1 VEFLKKA
8 RPRVDWRR
16 MMSLVLDV
24 RGYIHILRRLANP
37 RYKREGDIHVWP
49 DDHIEWDKIEQVL
62 LSQDFEILLK
72 HDYLLY
78 KATYDLPVYNEYKD
92 RCADE
97 RVLIARKKI

>member
-1 VEFLKKA
+1 VEFLQRA

-16 MMSLVLDV
+16 ILSLLLDV

-37 RYKREGDIHVWP
+37 RYKKEGDIHVWP
-49 DDHIEWDKIEQVL
+49 DDHIEWDKIEQIL
-62 LSQDFEILLK
+62 ASQGLEILLK

-78 KATYDLPVYNEYKD
+78 KAIYELQVYNEYKD

-97 RVLIARKKI
+97 RLLIARKKK